1 MVAIRFKKRYFIY
14 APLLAYL
21 LFNYSCLTMRTSR
34 SQTKKFFVEQKVA
47 YVDTTV
53 QIGNQEIHYIQTGKT
68 NAPTLVFVHGSP
80 GSWDAYKGYLA
91 DSVLREHF
99 RIIAPDRPGFGYSD
113 YRKSMGLK
121 AQAKQLN
128 SLLVALSNG
137 EAYTLIGHSYGG
149 PLIAQMAV
157 DQPALYDNL
166 AIFAGALDPHCEKP
180 ERWRYPLGAFP
191 LKYLV
196 PGSLKPSNEELILLK
211 TDLKHLKKELHKVS
225 QNVLIMHG
233 TEDKLVPYG
242 NVSFMQREFNQA
254 QTIKLLPL
262 EGGNHFFIWEQQDL
276 VIKNLIDW
284 LKSEEQP

>member
-14 APLLAYL
+14 LPLLGYL

-34 SQTKKFFVEQKVA
+34 SQTKKYFEEQKVA

-53 QIGNQEIHYIQTGKT
+53 QLGNQEIHYIQTGKS

-99 RIIAPDRPGFGYSD
+99 RIIAPDRPGFGYSN

-121 AQAKQLN
+121 AQAEQLN
-128 SLLVALSNG
+128 ALLVALSNG
-137 EAYTLIGHSYGG
+137 EEYTLIGHSYGG
-149 PLIAQMAV
+149 PLIVQMAV

-166 AIFAGALDPHCEKP
+166 AIFAGALDPNCEKP

-196 PGSLKPSNEELILLK
+196 PGSLRPSNEELILLK
-211 TDLKHLKKELHKVS
+211 TDLQVLEKELDKVS
-225 QNVLIMHG
+225 QNVLIIHG
-233 TEDKLVPYG
+233 TEDKLVPYA
-242 NVSFMQREFNQA
+242 NVPFMQRKLTAAKNL
-254 QTIKLLPL
+254 KLLPL
-262 EGGNHFFIWEQQDL
+262 EGQNHFFIWEQQDFVKKSL
-276 VIKNLIDW
+276 MDW
-284 LKSEEQP
+284 LRPQEQP